1 MKIRALFLLILMTFS
16 IIPLVGCGESEDKAQ
31 QTDTPLAI
39 IKKAMDARSTVK
51 SYRANFELI
60 STPNGETQNDTIQIE
75 FVAPDRYRQTSS
87 HNDDISEDI
96 RIGKLAYYHRVDDS
110 NWTLFEEE
118 SDFEFPPQGPGFLIR
133 GNYSNYEDRVNWGE
147 ISVETVDGTD
157 CFHFSGEVDMN
168 LAVDDMI
175 ANAQKNPGELGTEE
189 LRIWDLLRQS
199 KETIELWIGTH
210 DY

>member
-1 MKIRALFLLILMTFS
+1 
-16 IIPLVGCGESEDKAQ
+16 
-31 QTDTPLAI
+31 
-39 IKKAMDARSTVK
+39 
-51 SYRANFELI
+51 
-60 STPNGETQNDTIQIE
+60 
-75 FVAPDRYRQTSS
+75 
-87 HNDDISEDI
+87 
-96 RIGKLAYYHRVDDS
+96 
-110 NWTLFEEE
+110 
-118 SDFEFPPQGPGFLIR
+118 FPPHGPGFLIR
-133 GNYSNYEDRVNWGE
+133 GNYSNYEDRVNWAE

-210 DY
+210 DYIVRQEKAISRQAYVFDANEEESWIDSSMLIRYYDFNAPISIEAPEDARPDLMVPTPVPEITITPELR